1 MRNPKN
7 ASCSLPRGMNAAR
20 QYGNRWSYE
29 NVARCELQKENW
41 TGNRKIFENV
51 HLRKFNFEAFRGTFL
66 PRVRIRGKN
75 HMRVSNQWNSGWKC
89 FVGSTTKSHRI
100 STCEKEVVPKFW
112 VPSPASRFQ
121 WYCGWGNF
129 FRIRKVATCT
139 SSLPAR
145 WSTSGSG
152 HQWLVIATKI
162 HGGVAGLDG
171 KESFEH
177 VQNPLPKRSLWYIY
191 IYRHIW
197 MIYIDLLWYTQ
208 KALKLYHQLLNP
220 HLSVNPQPRFGCISL
235 TFGINQFHVG
245 FKLQGSEHNQCWS
258 CFAIFGCASQPASGS
273 QSRLLRRVTVTRSQ
287 TRCLAQ
293 WRVWSVRCSQFAFP
307 RRAP

>member
-1 MRNPKN
+1 MRHV
-7 ASCSLPRGMNAAR
+7 ASQEEWM
-20 QYGNRWSYE
+20 QHGNRWSYE

-191 IYRHIW
+191 I
-197 MIYIDLLWYTQ
+197 DTFEWYTLIYYDILKRLWSCTINYWTRTCRSTPSRVLVVSASHLGSINFTWVLNF
-208 KALKLYHQLLNP
+208 KALSTTNVGHVLPSLDVHPSQQVVHNHGYFEELQLP
-220 HLSVNPQPRFGCISL
+220 GHKRDV
-235 TFGINQFHVG
+235 
-245 FKLQGSEHNQCWS
+245 
-258 CFAIFGCASQPASGS
+258 
-273 QSRLLRRVTVTRSQ
+273 
-287 TRCLAQ
+287 
-293 WRVWSVRCSQFAFP
+293 
-307 RRAP
+307 